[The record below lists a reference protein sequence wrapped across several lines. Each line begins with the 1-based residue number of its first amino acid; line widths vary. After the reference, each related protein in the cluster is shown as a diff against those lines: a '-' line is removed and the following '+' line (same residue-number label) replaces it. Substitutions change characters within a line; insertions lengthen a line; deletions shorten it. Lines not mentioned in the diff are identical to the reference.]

1 VETQKDLAII
11 IMTTSIDIDVNTE
24 NNTSLSPADAADM
37 IETSASPVSS
47 RDHSENHA
55 KSYDYDTGQ
64 KIHNAPFDHAPQ
76 ILEGCDTLSK
86 LWRQVCLSR
95 GDRIAHR
102 EKSFG
107 IWQSYS
113 WLDYYHHSC
122 VIGMAL
128 VELGLSK
135 GDTVSILSE
144 DNKEWLYFDMG
155 VCGVGGIPN
164 GVYTTDSPEQLA
176 YILNDS
182 HSKFLIVENDEQLHK
197 FLEIREQTPHVK
209 KVIVLDRKGLRSLE
223 DNQVIFLDELYT
235 IGRSVDNARERFSD
249 YIDQGTPNDIRTLIY
264 TSGTTGNPKGAI
276 LTHANVL
283 FELKTSIDILP
294 ILPTD
299 EQLCFLPLC
308 HVLERLTSV
317 DLPIHRGCIVNFAE
331 STETVFE
338 NMKEVSPDTF
348 TAVPRLWEKMY
359 ASISNMRSDASA
371 LNGWAFDQA
380 IKVGHDYADIVMAGK
395 TPTTGQRLRYEFW
408 NRLVLYKI
416 RDLIGMSNIRRATTG
431 AAPISLD
438 IIRWFHAIG
447 VPIYEGYGMTESAGV
462 ISVNTPEAQM
472 AGSVGKALPDSEVRI
487 ADNGEILV
495 RGANVFAG
503 YWNKPEKTAEDLRD
517 GWLHTGDV
525 GEIRD
530 GYIFITGRIKDII
543 ITAGGKNVTPA
554 AIESKLKFSPY
565 ISDAVVIGDK
575 RKYLT
580 CLIMIDQE
588 NVEKYAQDNQ
598 VMFSDFR
605 SLCHAPE
612 VIALIDAVV
621 QSANETLAQVE
632 TIKQFRLIDVLLSPE
647 DDELTATMKLKR
659 NLVEKKHH
667 ALIDSMY

>member
-1 VETQKDLAII
+1 METQKDLAII
-11 IMTTSIDIDVNTE
+11 IMTNPIDNSIDATHTFTADTTVTRVAPVVHASSYTDASSH
-24 NNTSLSPADAADM
+24 NN
-37 IETSASPVSS
+37 
-47 RDHSENHA
+47 
-55 KSYDYDTGQ
+55 DYSH
-64 KIHNAPFDHAPQ
+64 KIRNAPFDYAPQ
-76 ILEGCDTLSK
+76 VLEGCDTLTK

-95 GDRIAHR
+95 GNKTAHR
-102 EKSFG
+102 EKALG
-107 IWQSYS
+107 IWQSHS
-113 WLDYYHHSC
+113 WLDYYHRGC
-122 VIGMAL
+122 DIGMAL
-128 VELGLSK
+128 VELGLTK

-144 DNKEWLYFDMG
+144 DNKEWLYCDMG
-155 VCGVGGIPN
+155 ICGVGGIPN

-182 HSKFLIVENDEQLHK
+182 QSKFLIVENDEQLHK
-197 FLEIREQTPHVK
+197 FFEIREQATSIK
-209 KVIVLDRKGLRSLE
+209 KVIVFERKGLRSLE
-223 DNQVIFLDELYT
+223 DDQVIFLDELYLL
-235 IGRSVDNARERFSD
+235 GQNADNALERFSS
-249 YIDQGTPNDIRTLIY
+249 YIDQSTANDIRTLIY
-264 TSGTTGNPKGAI
+264 TSGTTGDPKGAI
-276 LTHANVL
+276 LTHANTL
-283 FELKTSIDILP
+283 FEMKTSIEVIE

-308 HVLERLTSV
+308 HVLERLISV

-371 LNGWAFDQA
+371 VNVWAFDQA
-380 IKVGHDYADIVMAGK
+380 LKAGHDYADVTMAGK
-395 TPTTGQRLRYEFW
+395 KPTTGQRLRYQFW
-408 NRLVLYKI
+408 DKLVLRKI
-416 RDLIGMSNIRRATTG
+416 RDLIGMTNVRRATTG

-447 VPIYEGYGMTESAGV
+447 VPIYEGYGMTESTGV
-462 ISVNTPEAQM
+462 ISINTSEEQM
-472 AGSVGKALPDSEVRI
+472 IGSVGKALPNSEVRI

-495 RGANVFAG
+495 KGGHVFAG

-525 GEIRD
+525 GEIRE

-554 AIESKLKFSPY
+554 VIESKLKFSPY

-612 VIALIDAVV
+612 VIALIDEVV

-632 TIKQFRLIDVLLSPE
+632 TIKRFRLIDVLLSPE

>member
-1 VETQKDLAII
+1 
-11 IMTTSIDIDVNTE
+11 MTTSIDIDVNTE
-24 NNTSLSPADAADM
+24 NNTSLSPIDAAVTKD
-37 IETSASPVSS
+37 TSAAPVSS
-47 RDHSENHA
+47 HDRSENHA
-55 KSYDYDTGQ
+55 KSYDYDTGR

-122 VIGMAL
+122 DIGMAL
-128 VELGLSK
+128 VELGLNK
-135 GDTVSILSE
+135 GQTVSILSE

-249 YIDQGTPNDIRTLIY
+249 HIDQGTPNDIRTLIY

-380 IKVGHDYADIVMAGK
+380 IKAGHDYADIVMAGN

-495 RGANVFAG
+495 KGANVFAG

-612 VIALIDAVV
+612 VIALIDDVV

-667 ALIDSMY
+667 SLIDSMY

>member
-1 VETQKDLAII
+1 
-11 IMTTSIDIDVNTE
+11 MTTSIDTNVNAKRDSSSST
-24 NNTSLSPADAADM
+24 TSVTTIAPNHSAASHDQPRHLSDQN
-37 IETSASPVSS
+37 SS
-47 RDHSENHA
+47 H
-55 KSYDYDTGQ
+55 DTHK
-64 KIHNAPFDHAPQ
+64 KIRNAPYNHEPQ

-86 LWRQVCLSR
+86 LWRQVCLAR
-95 GDRIAHR
+95 GDKIAHR
-102 EKSFG
+102 EKAFG
-107 IWQSYS
+107 IWQSHS
-113 WLDYYHHSC
+113 WTDYYQRSC
-122 VIGMAL
+122 DIGMAL

-144 DNKEWLYFDMG
+144 DNKEWLYCDMG
-155 VCGVGGIPN
+155 VCAVGAIPN

-176 YILNDS
+176 YILKDS
-182 HSKFLIVENDEQLHK
+182 HSKFLIAENDEQLHK

-209 KVIVLDRKGLRSLE
+209 KVIVFDSKGLRSL
-223 DNQVIFLDELYT
+223 DDDQVIFLDELYT
-235 IGRSVDNARERFSD
+235 IGQNVDSAIERFSA
-249 YIDQGTPNDIRTLIY
+249 YIDQGDANDVRTLIY
-264 TSGTTGNPKGAI
+264 TSGTTGDPKGAI
-276 LTHANVL
+276 LTHANIL
-283 FELKTSIDILP
+283 FELKTSIDTLP

-371 LNGWAFDQA
+371 LNGWAFDKA
-380 IKVGHDYADIVMAGK
+380 IKAGHDYADITMAGN
-395 TPTTGQRLRYEFW
+395 TPTTGQRLRYQFW
-408 NRLVLYKI
+408 DKLVLYKI

-447 VPIYEGYGMTESAGV
+447 VPIYEGYGMTESTGV
-462 ISVNTPEAQM
+462 ISVNTPEEQM
-472 AGSVGKALPDSEVRI
+472 PGSVGRALPNSQVRI

-495 RGANVFAG
+495 KGGHVFAG
-503 YWNKPEKTAEDLRD
+503 YWNKPEKTAEDIRD

-525 GEIRD
+525 GEIKD

-565 ISDAVVIGDK
+565 ISDAVIIGDR
-575 RKYLT
+575 RKYLS
-580 CLIMIDQE
+580 CLVMIDQE
-588 NVEKYAQDNQ
+588 NVEKFAQDNQ

-612 VIALIDAVV
+612 VIALIDEVI
-621 QSANETLAQVE
+621 QDTNKTLAQVE
-632 TIKQFRLIDVLLSPE
+632 TIKHFRLIDVLLSPE

-659 NLVEKKHH
+659 NLVEKKHR

>member
-1 VETQKDLAII
+1 
-11 IMTTSIDIDVNTE
+11 MTTSIDTDANTE
-24 NNTSLSPADAADM
+24 NTASFETTITTIPPNFSAA
-37 IETSASPVSS
+37 SQNLAQNNS
-47 RDHSENHA
+47 H
-55 KSYDYDTGQ
+55 DTNK
-64 KIHNAPFDHAPQ
+64 KIRNAPFHHAPQ
-76 ILEGCDTLSK
+76 ILDGCDTLSK
-86 LWRQVCLSR
+86 LWRQVCLER
-95 GDRIAHR
+95 GDKIAHR
-102 EKSFG
+102 EKDFG

-113 WLDYYHHSC
+113 WLDYYHRAC
-122 VIGMAL
+122 DIGMAF
-128 VELGLSK
+128 VELGLNK

-144 DNKEWLYFDMG
+144 DNKEWLYCDMG
-155 VCGVGGIPN
+155 ICAVGAIPN

-182 HSKFLIVENDEQLHK
+182 HSKFLILENDEQLHK
-197 FLEIREQTPHVK
+197 FLEIREQTPKVE
-209 KVIVLDRKGLRSLE
+209 KVIVFDRKGLRSL
-223 DNQVIFLDELYT
+223 DDAQVIFLEELYT
-235 IGRSVDNARERFSD
+235 IGQSADNALERFNH
-249 YIDQGTPNDIRTLIY
+249 YIDQGTANDIRTLIY
-264 TSGTTGNPKGAI
+264 TSGTTGDPKGAI

-371 LNGWAFDQA
+371 VNGWAFDKA
-380 IKVGHDYADIVMAGK
+380 IKAGQDHADIVMAGN
-395 TPTTGQRLRYEFW
+395 TPTAGQRLRYEFW
-408 NRLVLYKI
+408 NKLVLYKI

-431 AAPISLD
+431 AAPISQD

-462 ISVNTPEAQM
+462 ISVNTPEALR

-487 ADNGEILV
+487 AGNGEILV
-495 RGANVFAG
+495 KGGNVFAG
-503 YWNKPEKTAEDLRD
+503 YWNKPEKTAEDLQD

-525 GEIRD
+525 GELRD

-543 ITAGGKNVTPA
+543 ITAGGKNITPA

-565 ISDAVVIGDK
+565 ISDAVIIGDR
-575 RKYLT
+575 RKYLS

-588 NVEKYAQDNQ
+588 NVEKFAQDHQ

-612 VIALIDAVV
+612 VIALIDEVI
-621 QSANETLAQVE
+621 QSTNQTLAQVE
-632 TIKQFRLIDVLLSPE
+632 TIKHFRLIDVLLNPE